1 MTPKNNDQKSE
12 ASEQGGKGGKKRKPL
27 LLIVI
32 IPVLLLAAGGL
43 AFFFFGESLPFIE
56 TPGEPGDSASD
67 GPPRHLYA
75 MSEFQVNLADPGTR
89 RFLRMKVDL
98 AYNERGLNR
107 EIEERESEL
116 RSHIISILRSKFIAD
131 LEEPGGMK
139 SLEEELLDRLNS
151 ILDSGKLEA
160 IYYKEF
166 IFQ

>member
-1 MTPKNNDQKSE
+1 MTPKTRDEESE
-12 ASEQGGKGGKKRKPL
+12 TVEKTEKKKKKRKPL
-27 LLIVI
+27 LFVL
-32 IPVLLLAAGGL
+32 IPVLLLVIGGL
-43 AFFFFGESLPFIE
+43 AFVFLGDSLPFISSGSE
-56 TPGEPGDSASD
+56 DSADTVD

-89 RFLRMKVDL
+89 RFLRMKIDL
-98 AYNERGLNR
+98 AYDERALTR

-116 RSHIISILRSKFIAD
+116 RSHIIAILRSKFVID

-139 SLEEELLDRLNS
+139 ELERDLLDQLNS
-151 ILDSGKLEA
+151 VLDKGQIEA